1 VTAKRAIWLFR
12 AVFYPA
18 AALVVL
24 MWLLHRGEPPAGP
37 LTLSGHTS
45 QGMFVTV
52 GVRDGRVYRF
62 RAWIR
67 SRCDGGGEYRTRW
80 VSGPR
85 FSHRGDGAQQRASY
99 PAITDWSTWQELA
112 FDAHAAGAMVSGTLR
127 ATVRVSEPFRG
138 VCHSGPVT
146 FSAE

>member
-1 VTAKRAIWLFR
+1 VTAKRAIRLFR
-12 AVFYPA
+12 VVFYPA

-24 MWLLHRGEPPAGP
+24 LWMLHRGEPPAGP
-37 LTLSGHTS
+37 LTLSGHTD

-67 SRCDGGGEYRTRW
+67 SRCDGGGEYTTRW

-85 FSHRGDGAQQRASY
+85 FSHQGDGAQQRASY
-99 PAITDWSTWQELA
+99 SEITDWTTRQELA
-112 FDAHAAGAMVSGTLR
+112 FGARAADGIVTGTLR

-138 VCHSGPVT
+138 VCRSGPVT
-146 FSAE
+146 FSAQ